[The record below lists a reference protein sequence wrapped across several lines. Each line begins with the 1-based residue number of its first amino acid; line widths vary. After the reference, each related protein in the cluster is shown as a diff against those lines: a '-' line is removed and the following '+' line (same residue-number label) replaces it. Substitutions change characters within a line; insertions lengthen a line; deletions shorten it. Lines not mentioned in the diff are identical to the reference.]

1 MSPYDESSA
10 RQRNT
15 KQRYAVAGLLA
26 DVDDFR
32 TAQELHGLLRDRG
45 ERVGLTTV
53 YRTLQTMADAGELDV
68 MRLPS
73 GEQLFRQCSRG
84 HHHHLVCR
92 ACGRTVEVAGPTV
105 ESWADRIAN
114 EHGFVDI
121 SHTVEVIGTC
131 SDCVKSQRSQ

>member
-15 KQRYAVAGLLA
+15 RQRYAVAGLLA

>member
-1 MSPYDESSA
+1 MSPYDDGA
-10 RQRNT
+10 GRQRNT
-15 KQRYAVAGLLA
+15 RQRYAVTALLA

-32 TAQELHGLLRDRG
+32 SAQELHGLLRGRG

-53 YRTLQTMADAGELDV
+53 YRALQTMADAGEVDV

-73 GEQLFRQCSRG
+73 GEQMFRQCSRS

-105 ESWADRIAN
+105 ETWADRIAS

-121 SHTVEVIGTC
+121 SHTVEIFGTC
-131 SDCVKSQRSQ
+131 ESCAKA

>member
-1 MSPYDESSA
+1 MSPYDETGA

-15 KQRYAVAGLLA
+15 RQRYAVAGLLA

-32 TAQELHGLLRDRG
+32 TAQELHGLLRSRG

-92 ACGRTVEVAGPTV
+92 ACGRTVEVAGPAV
-105 ESWADRIAN
+105 ESWADRIAS

-121 SHTVEVIGTC
+121 SHTVEVVGTC
-131 SDCVKSQRSQ
+131 ADCAKSQRPR

>member
-1 MSPYDESSA
+1 MSAFDTA
-10 RQRNT
+10 NRGRNT
-15 KQRYAVAGLLA
+15 KQRHAVAALLG
-26 DVDDFR
+26 DVNDFR

-53 YRTLQTMADAGELDV
+53 YRALQTMADAGELDV

-73 GEQLFRQCSRG
+73 GEQLFRQCSRS

-92 ACGRTVEVAGPTV
+92 SCARTVEVAGPTV
-105 ESWADRIAN
+105 ESWADRIAV

-121 SHTVEVIGTC
+121 SHTVEIFGTC
-131 SDCVKSQRSQ
+131 PSCAGA